1 MNVAGYSSTR
11 FSTTSGDIIGAEQL
25 KAVSPVAWIHVNF
38 YGRYSFSEEPLDVP
52 IYGFVETMAKCSFR
66 TEISTSEETIDRSVI
81 VKRTSVRYKFSGR
94 AGLNPSLGARGPTH
108 RNRVMRR
115 RCPVCSIT
123 EMTGSQAVWMRAGLL
138 NCQPFSQS
146 PKGFT
151 LRERV

>member
-66 TEISTSEETIDRSVI
+66 TEISTSEETIDRSVT

-94 AGLNPSLGARGPTH
+94 AGLNPNNLSTSVSHTLEIRVLGTKNSSATGT
-108 RNRVMRR
+108 RVD
-115 RCPVCSIT
+115 ID
-123 EMTGSQAVWMRAGLL
+123 E
-138 NCQPFSQS
+138 
-146 PKGFT
+146 FT
-151 LRERV
+151 VLR